1 MINNN
6 YTTTQKV
13 FRILLGVML
22 LFTGTSH
29 LTWAKQEFRAQVPHW
44 VPLEYDVTVIL
55 SGMAELALGV
65 ALIFLGSRRLKV
77 GLIAALFF
85 IAIFPGN
92 IAQYLNQIDAFGLDT
107 DGKRLARLFMQPV
120 LVAWALWS
128 SGAWSAW
135 RNKDQDRLT

>member
-1 MINNN
+1 M
-6 YTTTQKV
+6 
-13 FRILLGVML
+13 
-22 LFTGTSH
+22 
-29 LTWAKQEFRAQVPHW
+29 PHW